1 MSEEE
6 DSVILERTLESFEV
20 TFGVLVLVLLI
31 FFAACKG
38 CRRCDSS
45 SQANDVEKDG
55 ENAQSTTFGER
66 SQLRLQV
73 GVRHSLSNG
82 QLTESEQGQ
91 QKRTMCE
98 HMTSS
103 N

>member
-55 ENAQSTTFGER
+55 ENARIHHFWGAEPTPTPSRCPTFIVKWSVDRVRTR
-66 SQLRLQV
+66 SAEEDTV
-73 GVRHSLSNG
+73 
-82 QLTESEQGQ
+82 
-91 QKRTMCE
+91 
-98 HMTSS
+98 
-103 N
+103 